1 MLESLIMRDV
11 NQMYEILFSPITV
24 AEIKM
29 LDDMSQPRMCVDIH
43 TRVLMGKKM
52 DKRSQETNLAIHI
65 KF

>member
-1 MLESLIMRDV
+1 MS
-11 NQMYEILFSPITV
+11 EILCSPITV

-29 LDDMSQPRMCVDIH
+29 LDDMSQPRMYVDTH

-52 DKRSQETNLAIHI
+52 DERSQETNLATHI